1 MLNNKVLLSFLLLVV
16 SSFPGVVTGQDQ
28 AVTSNNIIETIPEDP
43 YGRGTPRGSLVGFL
57 ESAAKLDFKV
67 SAEYLDLRHL
77 PPEAADIPGEE
88 LARQLNFVLSRAVWI
103 DDYAVNNTAD
113 GTKGDGLPDYR
124 DEFVRIKTR
133 EGEVVLYW
141 QHVPRSDGELIWKVS
156 NRSLAFVP
164 ALYEEFGHKPWVEA
178 VRSRLPEDSAFLG
191 LEAYKWVIALSLM
204 LLSWPVLYLIALVLA
219 RVFSRPSNPGYPLV
233 RKTLTGPLTF
243 LGILA
248 IGHMTLVRLGVGA
261 VTQQIMEANTLI
273 IVAGT
278 WLLWTLVNLY
288 RNHNQTRLV
297 EQGRPGA
304 AQLLKPISLLV
315 KIVLLLGG
323 ILIWMSNVGIN
334 ISTML
339 TGLGIGGL
347 ALALALQ
354 KPLEDLMG
362 AMTLFSQAPVRVG
375 DFCRYGQITG
385 VVEDIGLR
393 TTRIRTLADSLVS
406 IPNSRIALVEIEN
419 YSVRNMVH
427 YKPVLRLGYDT
438 SPQQLRAVLEGIKRA
453 LENNP
458 RVLKEPLRIRFT
470 DFDKDAVLVKVHAYV
485 DTNDISE
492 FLEVSEELNISIMKI
507 LYSAGVEFALPGKAV
522 QLRTRGGLPAD
533 FSTLTL
539 ILASAFFTC
548 AMAQESPPAAP
559 VVAAPEDRVPEDAL
573 NRGTPR
579 RSVVGYLQACSV
591 FDFDKAAEYLDLRNL
606 PDDVAAIG
614 GHELARQL
622 NHVLARAVW
631 LDDYTVS
638 DSPDGL
644 RGDDLPEYRD
654 ELVRIKTA
662 DGEIPLWM
670 QHVPR
675 GDGEKIWKL
684 SNRSVARIPELYD
697 EFSYPEDIERIRG
710 WFPEDASFL
719 GLEAFK
725 WFIVLSLA
733 ALAWPVF
740 YFVALLLTRLIS
752 SPSKSTYQL
761 IRRVITGP
769 LVAASVLILT
779 GMALRR
785 LGVGPAA
792 ETVLEAKTIST
803 IIVAWALWSI
813 INLIKKHQ
821 QDKLNAQRRPG
832 AAKLMNPM
840 ATLFKM
846 LVVLMATLFWL
857 SNIGVNITTVL
868 AGLGVGGL
876 ALALALQ
883 KPLEDMMGALT
894 LFSQAPMRVGDFCRY
909 GEIMGTVED
918 IGLRTTRIRTLA
930 NTLVSIPNSR
940 IAHVE
945 IENFSLRKKVHFKP
959 VLRLG
964 YDTSPD
970 QLSAVL
976 GGIRTVLESH
986 AKVHDEP
993 LRVRFTDFDEDALL
1007 LKIHAYI
1014 DTDNIPDFLEISEEL
1029 NFEIMEVVSSAGV
1042 SFALPARTIYMEEN
1056 SPQPV

>member
-1 MLNNKVLLSFLLLVV
+1 MNKYFS
-16 SSFPGVVTGQDQ
+16 
-28 AVTSNNIIETIPEDP
+28 I
-43 YGRGTPRGSLVGFL
+43 
-57 ESAAKLDFKV
+57 
-67 SAEYLDLRHL
+67 
-77 PPEAADIPGEE
+77 
-88 LARQLNFVLSRAVWI
+88 
-103 DDYAVNNTAD
+103 
-113 GTKGDGLPDYR
+113 
-124 DEFVRIKTR
+124 
-133 EGEVVLYW
+133 
-141 QHVPRSDGELIWKVS
+141 
-156 NRSLAFVP
+156 
-164 ALYEEFGHKPWVEA
+164 
-178 VRSRLPEDSAFLG
+178 
-191 LEAYKWVIALSLM
+191 LM
-204 LLSWPVLYLIALVLA
+204 V
-219 RVFSRPSNPGYPLV
+219 
-233 RKTLTGPLTF
+233 
-243 LGILA
+243 ILA
-248 IGHMTLVRLGVGA
+248 
-261 VTQQIMEANTLI
+261 
-273 IVAGT
+273 
-278 WLLWTLVNLY
+278 
-288 RNHNQTRLV
+288 
-297 EQGRPGA
+297 P
-304 AQLLKPISLLV
+304 
-315 KIVLLLGG
+315 
-323 ILIWMSNVGIN
+323 
-334 ISTML
+334 
-339 TGLGIGGL
+339 
-347 ALALALQ
+347 
-354 KPLEDLMG
+354 
-362 AMTLFSQAPVRVG
+362 
-375 DFCRYGQITG
+375 
-385 VVEDIGLR
+385 
-393 TTRIRTLADSLVS
+393 
-406 IPNSRIALVEIEN
+406 
-419 YSVRNMVH
+419 
-427 YKPVLRLGYDT
+427 
-438 SPQQLRAVLEGIKRA
+438 
-453 LENNP
+453 
-458 RVLKEPLRIRFT
+458 
-470 DFDKDAVLVKVHAYV
+470 
-485 DTNDISE
+485 
-492 FLEVSEELNISIMKI
+492 
-507 LYSAGVEFALPGKAV
+507 
-522 QLRTRGGLPAD
+522 
-533 FSTLTL
+533 
-539 ILASAFFTC
+539 AFFTC

-559 VVAAPEDRVPEDAL
+559 VVAAPEDRVPEDVL

-579 RSVVGYLQACSV
+579 GSVVGFLEACSV

-638 DSPDGL
+638 DSPHGV

-654 ELVRIKTA
+654 ELVRIKTS
-662 DGEIPLWM
+662 DGEVPLWM

-697 EFSYPEDIERIRG
+697 EYSYPEEIERIRG
-710 WFPEDASFL
+710 WFPENSSFL

-725 WFIVLSLA
+725 WFIVLCLA
-733 ALAWPVF
+733 ALAWTVF
-740 YFVALLLTRLIS
+740 YVLALLLTRLIS
-752 SPSKSTYQL
+752 SPSKPTYQL
-761 IRRVITGP
+761 IRKVITGP
-769 LVAASVLILT
+769 LVAVSVLILL
-779 GMALRR
+779 GMVLRR

-792 ETVLEAKTIST
+792 EAVLEAKTIST

-813 INLIKKHQ
+813 INLIKHHQ

-930 NTLVSIPNSR
+930 DTLVSIPNSR
-940 IAHVE
+940 IAYVE

-964 YDTSPD
+964 YDTNPD

-976 GGIRTVLESH
+976 GGIRTVLEGH

-1014 DTDNIPDFLEISEEL
+1014 DTDNISDFLEISEEL
-1029 NFEIMEVVSSAGV
+1029 NFEIMEVVNSAGV
-1042 SFALPARTIYMEEN
+1042 SFALPTRTIYVEEN